1 MFLLGNI
8 VLCFPQTAVFQLVG
22 QKLLLDEVTGIIVRI
37 LIIVSITQ
45 LFHQFGRC
53 IAQVQGYGQITGL
66 AYKLQ
71 GIVDGHVGGVAL
83 RACGKINGGFS
94 QRDTS
99 FGPTHFHYGVET
111 RIGNQQ
117 GVRVCQSHVFRSGND
132 KTAGDECGIFYG
144 LQTLLQMADADG
156 NIPCAE
162 IEDYP
167 RYGYRGLPLDV
178 CRHFFPVEFVKGYL
192 DRMAAAKLNRFHW
205 HLTDDQGWR
214 IEIKR
219 YPRLT
224 QVGAWRSKSQI
235 GSYEEKPAT
244 FEFGRYGGF
253 YTQDEIREVVAYAAE
268 RYITVIPEI
277 EMPGH
282 SLAALTAYPWL
293 GCTNGDESYEIAGW
307 ICGPGNVLCPGKE
320 STFEFLENVLD
331 EVVALFPSKLIHIG
345 GDECQHTRWEA
356 CPDCQARI
364 AAEGLRDETQLQS
377 YLTHRIDSY
386 LASKG
391 RQLIGWDEIME
402 GGLSPEAVVMSWRG
416 TQGGIAA
423 AREHH
428 HVVMTPGQYLYFD
441 KRGTDSPDEPVSLNL
456 SLPLEKIYGY
466 DPAEG
471 LSEEEQQYLLGVQ
484 ANLWTEF
491 VATEKRVEY
500 QLLPRIYAL
509 SEIAW
514 SPVARKSWEE
524 FSRQRLPAY
533 LARLDAEGAAYQ
545 VPQPHGI
552 REETLEGGC
561 FRFTIRP
568 PFPGCR
574 VYYTLNG
581 ATPYD
586 FDREVPDYLEVV
598 VPPGEQRVLKC
609 VAVTPAGRRSM
620 VVTTRLGNPGE

>member
-1 MFLLGNI
+1 MKRILTLIALCIVSGVSASTRQLQIIPQPVKAELRTGVFVTAGCRVEWEGFDIRPENLAALTGRLVKPCHPASTWNGVNAI
-8 VLCFPQTAVFQLVG
+8 VL
-22 QKLLLDEVTGIIVRI
+22 R
-37 LIIVSITQ
+37 
-45 LFHQFGRC
+45 
-53 IAQVQGYGQITGL
+53 
-66 AYKLQ
+66 
-71 GIVDGHVGGVAL
+71 
-83 RACGKINGGFS
+83 
-94 QRDTS
+94 RDTAA
-99 FGPTHFHYGVET
+99 GIPAEGY
-111 RIGNQQ
+111 RIDISARRAQL
-117 GVRVCQSHVFRSGND
+117 S
-132 KTAGDECGIFYG
+132 AGDDAGLFYG
-144 LQTLLQMADADG
+144 LQTLLQLADERG
-156 NIPCAE
+156 NLPCVS
-162 IEDYP
+162 IEDHP
-167 RYGYRGLPLDV
+167 RYRYRGLHLDV
-178 CRHFFPVEFVKGYL
+178 CRHFFPVRFIKHYL
-192 DRMAAAKLNRFHW
+192 DWMASCKLNTFHW

-331 EVVALFPSKLIHIG
+331 EVVARFPSKLIHIG

-386 LASKG
+386 LTSKG

-402 GGLSPEAVVMSWRG
+402 GGLSPGAVIMSWRG

-423 AREHH
+423 AREYH

-491 VATEKRVEY
+491 VATGKRVEY

>member
-1 MFLLGNI
+1 MMIVKIDTTMSQEAYRLNISKKKIEITAATPNGVRYALQTVKQLLPVAIYGESLSADENWSVPCATI
-8 VLCFPQTAVFQLVG
+8 NDAPRFGYRGMHLDVARHFFT
-22 QKLLLDEVTGIIVRI
+22 LDEVKRI
-37 LIIVSITQ
+37 LNV
-45 LFHQFGRC
+45 
-53 IAQVQGYGQITGL
+53 
-66 AYKLQ
+66 
-71 GIVDGHVGGVAL
+71 
-83 RACGKINGGFS
+83 
-94 QRDTS
+94 
-99 FGPTHFHYGVET
+99 
-111 RIGNQQ
+111 
-117 GVRVCQSHVFRSGND
+117 
-132 KTAGDECGIFYG
+132 
-144 LQTLLQMADADG
+144 MA
-156 NIPCAE
+156 
-162 IEDYP
+162 
-167 RYGYRGLPLDV
+167 V
-178 CRHFFPVEFVKGYL
+178 H
-192 DRMAAAKLNRFHW
+192 KLNTLHW

-214 IEIKR
+214 IEIEK

-224 QVGAWRSKSQI
+224 QIGAYRDSTQI
-235 GSYEEKPAT
+235 GGWNSPLYDVNIH
-244 FEFGRYGGF
+244 GGY
-253 YTQDEIREVVAYAAE
+253 YTQEDIREIVDFAAE
-268 RYITVIPEI
+268 RHIEIVPEI

-386 LASKG
+386 LTSKG

-402 GGLSPEAVVMSWRG
+402 GGLSPGAVIMSWRG

-423 AREHH
+423 AREYH

>member
-1 MFLLGNI
+1 MK
-8 VLCFPQTAVFQLVG
+8 
-22 QKLLLDEVTGIIVRI
+22 KLLLAFAAGVCLSACATHDPKISIVPYPNHLEPGHGTFAVKGEGVVCDSRADERTQRAVAEFAAQLAKTSGGENPVTVADELPASGIRFVLDQTLPEEGYRLDVTPKGVEVRASRFPGFFYAVQS
-37 LIIVSITQ
+37 LRQMLPAAVYGTEPAPGEEWVLPCVSI
-45 LFHQFGRC
+45 
-53 IAQVQGYGQITGL
+53 
-66 AYKLQ
+66 
-71 GIVDGHVGGVAL
+71 
-83 RACGKINGGFS
+83 
-94 QRDTS
+94 
-99 FGPTHFHYGVET
+99 E
-111 RIGNQQ
+111 
-117 GVRVCQSHVFRSGND
+117 
-132 KTAGDECGIFYG
+132 
-144 LQTLLQMADADG
+144 DA
-156 NIPCAE
+156 
-162 IEDYP
+162 P
-167 RYGYRGLPLDV
+167 RFAYRGMHLDV
-178 CRHFFPVEFVKGYL
+178 ARHFFSVEEVKRYL
-192 DRMAAAKLNRFHW
+192 DVMAIHKLNRFHW

-386 LASKG
+386 LTSKG

-402 GGLSPEAVVMSWRG
+402 GGLSPGAVIMSWRG

-423 AREHH
+423 AREYH

-491 VATEKRVEY
+491 VATGKRVEY

>member
-1 MFLLGNI
+1 
-8 VLCFPQTAVFQLVG
+8 
-22 QKLLLDEVTGIIVRI
+22 
-37 LIIVSITQ
+37 
-45 LFHQFGRC
+45 
-53 IAQVQGYGQITGL
+53 
-66 AYKLQ
+66 
-71 GIVDGHVGGVAL
+71 
-83 RACGKINGGFS
+83 
-94 QRDTS
+94 
-99 FGPTHFHYGVET
+99 
-111 RIGNQQ
+111 
-117 GVRVCQSHVFRSGND
+117 
-132 KTAGDECGIFYG
+132 
-144 LQTLLQMADADG
+144 
-156 NIPCAE
+156 
-162 IEDYP
+162 P
-167 RYGYRGLPLDV
+167 RYGYRGLHLDV

-386 LASKG
+386 LTSKG

-402 GGLSPEAVVMSWRG
+402 GGLSPGAVIMSWRG

-423 AREHH
+423 AREYH

-491 VATEKRVEY
+491 VATGKRVEY

>member
-1 MFLLGNI
+1 MKRILTLIALCIVSGVSASTRQLQIIPQPVKAELRTGVFVTAGCRVEWEGFDIRPENLAALTGRLVKPCHPASTWNGVNAI
-8 VLCFPQTAVFQLVG
+8 VL
-22 QKLLLDEVTGIIVRI
+22 R
-37 LIIVSITQ
+37 
-45 LFHQFGRC
+45 
-53 IAQVQGYGQITGL
+53 
-66 AYKLQ
+66 
-71 GIVDGHVGGVAL
+71 
-83 RACGKINGGFS
+83 
-94 QRDTS
+94 RDTAA
-99 FGPTHFHYGVET
+99 GIPAEGY
-111 RIGNQQ
+111 RIDISARRAQL
-117 GVRVCQSHVFRSGND
+117 S
-132 KTAGDECGIFYG
+132 AGDDAGLFYG
-144 LQTLLQMADADG
+144 LQTLLQLADERG
-156 NIPCAE
+156 NLPCVS
-162 IEDYP
+162 IEDHP
-167 RYGYRGLPLDV
+167 RYRYRGLHLDV
-178 CRHFFPVEFVKGYL
+178 CRHFFPVRFIKHYL
-192 DRMAAAKLNRFHW
+192 DWMASCKLNTFHW

-224 QVGAWRSKSQI
+224 EVGAWRSKSQI

-268 RYITVIPEI
+268 RHITVIPEI

-293 GCTNGDESYEIAGW
+293 GCVNNPESYEIAGW

-331 EVVALFPSKLIHIG
+331 EVLALFPTKLIHIG
-345 GDECQHTRWEA
+345 GDECQRTRWEA

-364 AAEGLRDETQLQS
+364 AAEGLHDETQLQS

-586 FDREVPDYLEVV
+586 FDREVPGELEVI
-598 VPPGEQRVLKC
+598 VPRGEQRVLKC

-620 VVTTRLGNPGE
+620 VVTTRMGNPGE

>member
-1 MFLLGNI
+1 MK
-8 VLCFPQTAVFQLVG
+8 
-22 QKLLLDEVTGIIVRI
+22 KLLLAFAAGVCLSACASHDPEISIVPYPNHLEPGHGTFAVKGEGVVCDSRADERTQRAVAEFAAQLAKTSGGENPVTVADELPASGIRFV
-37 LIIVSITQ
+37 LDQT
-45 LFHQFGRC
+45 LPEE
-53 IAQVQGYGQITGL
+53 GYRLDVTP
-66 AYKLQ
+66 K
-71 GIVDGHVGGVAL
+71 
-83 RACGKINGGFS
+83 
-94 QRDTS
+94 
-99 FGPTHFHYGVET
+99 GVE
-111 RIGNQQ
+111 
-117 GVRVCQSHVFRSGND
+117 VRASRFPGFFYAVQSLRQMLPAAV
-132 KTAGDECGIFYG
+132 YG
-144 LQTLLQMADADG
+144 TEPAPGEEWVL
-156 NIPCAE
+156 PCVN
-162 IEDYP
+162 IEDAP
-167 RYGYRGLPLDV
+167 RFAYRGMHLDV
-178 CRHFFPVEFVKGYL
+178 ARHFFSVEEVKRYI
-192 DRMAAAKLNRFHW
+192 DVMAVHKLNRFHW

-224 QVGAWRSKSQI
+224 EVGAWRSKSQI

-268 RYITVIPEI
+268 RHITVIPEI

-293 GCTNGDESYEIAGW
+293 GCVNNPESYEIAGW

-331 EVVALFPSKLIHIG
+331 EVLALFPSKLIHIG
-345 GDECQHTRWEA
+345 GDECQRTRWEA

-364 AAEGLRDETQLQS
+364 AAEGLHDETQLQS

-491 VATEKRVEY
+491 VATGKRVEY

-581 ATPYD
+581 STPYD
-586 FDREVPDYLEVV
+586 FDREVPGELEVI
-598 VPPGEQRVLKC
+598 VPRGEQRVLKC

-620 VVTTRLGNPGE
+620 VVTTRMGNPGE